1 MDPLTAIGLVANLI
15 TFIDFGCKVVSASRE
30 LRESGTTAENESI
43 EFLTVK
49 LQGLSLDLQSGKPE
63 TSMTADELRLQ
74 GLVKV
79 CQDISTDLL
88 ALLATLKVKSTSKRR
103 AVGAVIQNI
112 RKADE
117 KQRLEARLET
127 CRHRLHLQLSHTAKF
142 VSPSL
147 PTTAH
152 ILPGSAW
159 HHGYL
164 ILRSN
169 LILSIL

>member
-79 CQDISTDLL
+79 CQDISTDCWPSSLRSRSRARPRGVRS
-88 ALLATLKVKSTSKRR
+88 ALLFKTSGRQMKSN
-103 AVGAVIQNI
+103 G
-112 RKADE
+112 
-117 KQRLEARLET
+117 
-127 CRHRLHLQLSHTAKF
+127 
-142 VSPSL
+142 
-147 PTTAH
+147 
-152 ILPGSAW
+152 
-159 HHGYL
+159 
-164 ILRSN
+164 
-169 LILSIL
+169 